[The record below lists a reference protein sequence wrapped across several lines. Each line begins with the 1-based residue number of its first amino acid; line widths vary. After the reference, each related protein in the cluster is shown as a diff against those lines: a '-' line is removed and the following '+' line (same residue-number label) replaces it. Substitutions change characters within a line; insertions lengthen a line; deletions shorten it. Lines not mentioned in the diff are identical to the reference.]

1 MNRPLRPKLYL
12 LLKEEGYSF
21 ADFSKDLMSG
31 LIVGILALP
40 MSIAFAIASGVRPEQ
55 GLYTAI
61 VAGFLIAL
69 FGGSRVQ
76 VSGPTG
82 AFVVLV
88 YSIVQLHGYEGLVIS
103 TIMGG
108 LILIAMGL
116 MRFGAMIK
124 FVPYPVVIG
133 FTSGL
138 AVVLF
143 TGQVRD
149 MLGLQLARFPVD
161 FVERWIVYFK
171 NISSTSIYALLI
183 SILGVGIV
191 MLWPKVSKRIPGRI
205 PGALIAIFLSTLLVY
220 VLNIPVETIGD
231 RFGDIP
237 STFPT
242 FRMPLNLGWEKIMQL
257 VSPALAIAILAGMES
272 LLSAVVA
279 DGMTGKRHISDMELI
294 GQGIGNIFSALFGG
308 IPATGAIARTAANIR
323 NGGRTPIAALIHV
336 LTLVFILMFFG
347 KLVKLIPM
355 ATLGAIIAV
364 VAYNMSEWRHFAKLF
379 LSPKQDILILLTTFF
394 LTIFVDL
401 IAGIGVGVVL
411 AAFLFMQHMS
421 TSSKGSF
428 LKKESEEINLPPLP
442 EGVEVFD
449 IQGPFF
455 FAAVEKFKY
464 ALTSIHYIPKVL
476 ILRLDNVPMI
486 DATGV
491 RLLEEIWEKS
501 KRDKTLLLFSGV
513 QKHLH
518 DVFKRSGLLKKMG
531 EDKMFSNL
539 DKALTMVSSYLDV
552 KIVAQA
558 ATI

>member
-88 YSIVQLHGYEGLVIS
+88 YSIVQLHGYEGLVIA

-108 LILIAMGL
+108 IILIAMGC

-138 AVVLF
+138 ATVLF

-171 NISSTSIYALLI
+171 NISNTSIYALLI
-183 SILGVGIV
+183 SILGIGIV
-191 MLWPKVSKRIPGRI
+191 MLWPKVSKRI

-220 VLNIPVETIGD
+220 VFNIPVETIGD

-237 STFPT
+237 SSFPT
-242 FRMPLNLGWEKIMQL
+242 LQMPTNLGWEKIMQL
-257 VSPALAIAILAGMES
+257 ASPALAIAILAGIES

-308 IPATGAIARTAANIR
+308 IPATGAIARTAANVR

-336 LTLVFILMFFG
+336 LTLLFILMFFG

-364 VAYNMSEWRHFAKLF
+364 VAYNMSEWRHFTKLF
-379 LSPKQDILILLTTFF
+379 LSSKQDILILLTTFF
-394 LTIFVDL
+394 LTVFVDL
-401 IAGIGVGVVL
+401 ITAIGTAVVL
-411 AAFLFMQHMS
+411 AF
-421 TSSKGSF
+421 
-428 LKKESEEINLPPLP
+428 
-442 EGVEVFD
+442 
-449 IQGPFF
+449 
-455 FAAVEKFKY
+455 
-464 ALTSIHYIPKVL
+464 
-476 ILRLDNVPMI
+476 
-486 DATGV
+486 
-491 RLLEEIWEKS
+491 
-501 KRDKTLLLFSGV
+501 
-513 QKHLH
+513 
-518 DVFKRSGLLKKMG
+518 LLKWVRERFFPSSTKS
-531 EDKMFSNL
+531 SN
-539 DKALTMVSSYLDV
+539 DS
-552 KIVAQA
+552 
-558 ATI
+558 